1 MRRSKEKSLPKWLEG
16 ELNALGWKK
25 TNVANGTA
33 WVKDGEMYT
42 IVPLP
47 NKQYHVTWQKM
58 SERVVTLM
66 TEAELITTIEGE
78 S

>member
-16 ELNALGWKK
+16 ELKALGWNKVE
-25 TNVANGTA
+25 VANGSA
-33 WVKDGEMYT
+33 WVKDGEMYQ
-42 IVPLP
+42 IVTLN

-58 SERVVTLM
+58 SERKVTIM
-66 TEAELITTIEGE
+66 TEVELIQTIEGE